1 MDTLTAYC
9 QTCDVEAEVF
19 GYWIGH
25 DEDGRDQWELVPP
38 PHHGRFCSQCRGLN
52 HHDHDVSI
60 TGRA

>member
-1 MDTLTAYC
+1 MDILTADC
-9 QTCDVEAEVF
+9 HTCDATVVVF

-25 DEDGRDQWELVPP
+25 DEDGRDQWDLVEP
-38 PHHGRFCSQCRGLN
+38 PHRDPS

>member
-1 MDTLTAYC
+1 MDILTASC
-9 QTCDVEAEVF
+9 HTCNAEVVVF

-25 DEDGRDQWELVPP
+25 DEDGRDQWELVEPP
-38 PHHGRFCSQCRGLN
+38 DHEMTTPRPVPT